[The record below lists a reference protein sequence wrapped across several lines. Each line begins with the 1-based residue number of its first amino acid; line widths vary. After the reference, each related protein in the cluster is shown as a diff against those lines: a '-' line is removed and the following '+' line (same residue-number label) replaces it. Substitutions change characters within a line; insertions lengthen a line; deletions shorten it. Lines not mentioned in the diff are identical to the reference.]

1 MAEKADAPASA
12 PNVNAATNIGTDTAR
27 FTWDAVTDAEEYVIT
42 TTNGGGPYTKFY
54 NDRTITFTG
63 LSSAT

>member
-1 MAEKADAPASA
+1 MAEKAAAPATA
-12 PNVNAATNIGTDTAR
+12 PTVNDATNIGTNTAK
-27 FTWDAVTDAEEYVIT
+27 FTWVAVTDAEEYVIT

-54 NDRTITFTG
+54 NDRTITLTG